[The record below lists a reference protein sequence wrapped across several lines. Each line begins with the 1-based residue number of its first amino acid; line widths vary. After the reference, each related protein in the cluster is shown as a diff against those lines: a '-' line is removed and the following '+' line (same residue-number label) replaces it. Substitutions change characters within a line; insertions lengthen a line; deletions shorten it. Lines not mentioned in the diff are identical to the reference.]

1 MRRRREKKGGK
12 KNDMINVMFVFY
24 SQEKCCEEGSTQK
37 CSKIEGEVSSPVR
50 SENVEKCRSITFLK
64 TLN

>member
-1 MRRRREKKGGK
+1 
-12 KNDMINVMFVFY
+12 MINVMFVFY

-50 SENVEKCRSITFLK
+50 SENVEKSRSITFLK